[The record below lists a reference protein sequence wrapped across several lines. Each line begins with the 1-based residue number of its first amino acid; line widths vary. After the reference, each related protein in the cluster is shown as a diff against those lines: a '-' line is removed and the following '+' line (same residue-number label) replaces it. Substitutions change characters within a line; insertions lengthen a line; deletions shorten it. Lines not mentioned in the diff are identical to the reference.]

1 MFADSLSN
9 LTVKLQKTLT
19 IVKGIMGYVGHSGSV
34 FSRMIAH
41 AEQEG
46 EEPGFISYP
55 GMRKAEGLGIGCET
69 SWHVA
74 LNMQQTVV
82 CG

>member
-1 MFADSLSN
+1 MFAGSLSN
-9 LTVKLQKTLT
+9 LTVKLQKTPT
-19 IVKGIMGYVGHSGSV
+19 VVKGIMGYVGHSGSV

-41 AEQEG
+41 VEQER
-46 EEPGFISYP
+46 EEPGFVSCP
-55 GMRKAEGLGIGCET
+55 RMRKAEGLGIGCEM